1 MNASV
6 PKINKILS
14 TVKIH
19 NEELIDNYSWIKQ
32 KDWKEVILNPNK
44 LNTQVKK
51 YLDEENLFKEN
62 QLKDINDIEKKL
74 FEELKSKIKN
84 EDNSVP
90 KKDGNYFYGYKYN
103 KNSEYPIYYRKNTIN
118 NSEEII
124 LDCEKKSKTHAYFN
138 VASISHS
145 HDHKHVAYNIDTN
158 GSEYFSIFIE
168 DIQKQ
173 ELLSPEIKN
182 TTGDIVWSLD
192 NNYIFYV
199 RLDQNHRP
207 TKVLK
212 HKIGSASEKDLLIYE
227 EKDPSFFCSIN
238 LSKTKNY
245 LFIRTADH
253 ETSEYL
259 FINLK
264 LNEIQPILF
273 KKRVKKIEYDLEHH
287 EKFFLISTNVDNAKN
302 FKIMISYEEKDP
314 SFFCSINLSKT
325 KNYLFI
331 RTADHETSEYLFI
344 NLKLNEIKP
353 TLFKKRVK
361 KIEYDL
367 EHHEKFFL
375 ISTNIDNAKNFK
387 IMISHEESYQK
398 WEEFIP
404 YEKVNLILDFILLKD
419 WLVRLERT
427 EGSENII
434 ILNLNNKNQH
444 KISFDEEAYNLSL
457 DHGYEYETDT
467 FRYSYSSPTTPKSVF
482 DYDCKSKKQELK
494 KTQEI
499 PSGHNKDDY
508 ICKKIFATS
517 HDNEKIPIT
526 ILYKKGVKLDSDNY
540 LLLYGYGSYGI
551 SIPSNFSTNRLSL
564 VDRGIIYAIAH
575 IRGGKEK
582 GYEWYENG
590 KLLNKKNTFLDFIS
604 CAEKLCED
612 KYTSPKKIVAQGG
625 SAGGLLMGYIA
636 NERPDLFLG
645 IIAQVPFVDI
655 CNTMLDEDLPLTVT
669 EIPEWGDIKNDKKS
683 FLYVKS
689 YSPYDNVK
697 KQNYPHM
704 LVTGGI
710 SDPRV
715 TYWEMTKW
723 VAKLRENKTDNNL
736 LLLHMNMT
744 AGHSGASG
752 RFDYLKEIAMEYG
765 FVLKICKI
773 LS

>member
-90 KKDGNYFYGYKYN
+90 KKDGNYLYGYKYN
-103 KNSEYPIYYRKNTIN
+103 KNSEYPIYYRKNTTN

-124 LDCEKKSKTHAYFN
+124 LDCEKKSKTHTYFN

-145 HDHKHVAYNIDTN
+145 HDHRHVAYNIDTN

-192 NNYIFYV
+192 NNYIFYI

-207 TKVLK
+207 TKVFK
-212 HKIGSASEKDLLIYE
+212 HKIGSDSEKDLLIYE

-264 LNEIQPILF
+264 LNEI
-273 KKRVKKIEYDLEHH
+273 
-287 EKFFLISTNVDNAKN
+287 T
-302 FKIMISYEEKDP
+302 
-314 SFFCSINLSKT
+314 
-325 KNYLFI
+325 
-331 RTADHETSEYLFI
+331 
-344 NLKLNEIKP
+344 P

-419 WLVRLERT
+419 WLIRLERT

-494 KTQEI
+494 KTQEV

-508 ICKKIFATS
+508 ICKKIFATA

-526 ILYKKGVKLDSDNY
+526 ILYKKGVKLDSNNY

-564 VDRGIIYAIAH
+564 VDRGIVYAIAH

>member
-1 MNASV
+1 MNTSI
-6 PKINKILS
+6 PKINKIFN
-14 TVKIH
+14 TIKIH

-32 KDWKEVILNPNK
+32 KDWKEVILNPSK
-44 LNTQVKK
+44 LNSQVKK

-62 QLKDINDIEKKL
+62 QLKDINDIQKKL

-103 KNSEYPIYYRKNTIN
+103 KNSEYPIYYRKSITN

-124 LDCEKKSKTHAYFN
+124 LDCEKKSKTHSYFN

-168 DIQKQ
+168 DIQKK

-182 TTGDIVWSLD
+182 TTGDIIWSLD
-192 NNYIFYV
+192 NKYIFYV
-199 RLDQNHRP
+199 KLDQNHRP
-207 TKVLK
+207 TKVFQ
-212 HKIGSASEKDLLIYE
+212 HKIGSNSEMDLLIYE
-227 EKDPSFFCSIN
+227 ENDASFFCSIN

-264 LNEIQPILF
+264 LNE
-273 KKRVKKIEYDLEHH
+273 
-287 EKFFLISTNVDNAKN
+287 T
-302 FKIMISYEEKDP
+302 
-314 SFFCSINLSKT
+314 T
-325 KNYLFI
+325 
-331 RTADHETSEYLFI
+331 
-344 NLKLNEIKP
+344 P
-353 TLFKKRVK
+353 TLFKKRIK

-404 YEKVNLILDFILLKD
+404 YERINLILDYILLKD
-419 WLVRLERT
+419 WLIRLERA
-427 EGSENII
+427 EGSENIVV
-434 ILNLNNKNQH
+434 LNLNNKNQY

-457 DHGYEYETDT
+457 DHGYEYETDI

-494 KTQEI
+494 KTQEV

-508 ICKKIFATS
+508 ICKKIFATA

-526 ILYKKGVKLDSDNY
+526 IFYKKGVKLNSNNH

-612 KYTSPKKIVAQGG
+612 KYTSPKKIIAQGG
-625 SAGGLLMGYIA
+625 SAGGLLMGYVA

>member
-90 KKDGNYFYGYKYN
+90 KKDGDYFYGYKYN
-103 KNSEYPIYYRKNTIN
+103 KNSEYPIYYRKNTAN

-124 LDCEKKSKTHAYFN
+124 LDCEKKSKTHTYFN

-207 TKVLK
+207 TKVFK
-212 HKIGSASEKDLLIYE
+212 HKIGSNSEKDLLI
-227 EKDPSFFCSIN
+227 
-238 LSKTKNY
+238 
-245 LFIRTADH
+245 
-253 ETSEYL
+253 
-259 FINLK
+259 
-264 LNEIQPILF
+264 
-273 KKRVKKIEYDLEHH
+273 
-287 EKFFLISTNVDNAKN
+287 
-302 FKIMISYEEKDP
+302 YEEKDP

-375 ISTNIDNAKNFK
+375 ISTNVDNAKNFK

-494 KTQEI
+494 KTQEV

-564 VDRGIIYAIAH
+564 VDRGIVYAIAH

>member
-51 YLDEENLFKEN
+51 YLDEENLFKDN

-90 KKDGNYFYGYKYN
+90 KKDGNYLYGYKYN
-103 KNSEYPIYYRKNTIN
+103 KNSEYPIYYRKNTTN

-124 LDCEKKSKTHAYFN
+124 LDCEKKSKTHTYFN

-145 HDHKHVAYNIDTN
+145 HDHRHVAYNIDTN

-168 DIQKQ
+168 NTQKQ

-207 TKVLK
+207 TKVFK
-212 HKIGSASEKDLLIYE
+212 HKIGSNSEKDLLIYE

-264 LNEIQPILF
+264 LNEI
-273 KKRVKKIEYDLEHH
+273 
-287 EKFFLISTNVDNAKN
+287 T
-302 FKIMISYEEKDP
+302 
-314 SFFCSINLSKT
+314 
-325 KNYLFI
+325 
-331 RTADHETSEYLFI
+331 
-344 NLKLNEIKP
+344 P

-419 WLVRLERT
+419 WLIRLERT

-444 KISFDEEAYNLSL
+444 KISFNEEAYNLSL

-494 KTQEI
+494 KTQEV

-508 ICKKIFATS
+508 ICKKIFATA

-526 ILYKKGVKLDSDNY
+526 ILYKKGVKLDSNNY

-564 VDRGIIYAIAH
+564 VDRGIVYAIAH

>member
-90 KKDGNYFYGYKYN
+90 KKDGNYLYGYKYN
-103 KNSEYPIYYRKNTIN
+103 KNSEYPIYYRKNTTN

-124 LDCEKKSKTHAYFN
+124 LDCEKKSKTHTYFN

-207 TKVLK
+207 TKVFK
-212 HKIGSASEKDLLIYE
+212 HKIGSNSEKDLLI
-227 EKDPSFFCSIN
+227 
-238 LSKTKNY
+238 
-245 LFIRTADH
+245 
-253 ETSEYL
+253 
-259 FINLK
+259 
-264 LNEIQPILF
+264 
-273 KKRVKKIEYDLEHH
+273 
-287 EKFFLISTNVDNAKN
+287 
-302 FKIMISYEEKDP
+302 YEEKDP

-444 KISFDEEAYNLSL
+444 KISFNEEAYNLSL

-494 KTQEI
+494 KTQEV

-508 ICKKIFATS
+508 ICKKIFATA

-526 ILYKKGVKLDSDNY
+526 ILYKKGVKLDSNNY

-564 VDRGIIYAIAH
+564 VDRGIVYAIAH

>member
-1 MNASV
+1 MNASI
-6 PKINKILS
+6 PKINKILN

-44 LNTQVKK
+44 LNAQVKK

-62 QLKDINDIEKKL
+62 QLKDIKDIEKKL

-90 KKDGNYFYGYKYN
+90 KKDGDYYYGYKYN
-103 KNSEYPIYYRKNTIN
+103 KNSEYPIYYRKNIIK

-124 LDCEKKSKTHAYFN
+124 LDCEKKSKTHTYFN

-145 HDHKHVAYNIDTN
+145 HNHKSVAYNIDTN
-158 GSEYFSIFIE
+158 GSEYFSIFVE
-168 DIQKQ
+168 DIDKK
-173 ELLSPEIKN
+173 EILSPEIKN
-182 TTGDIVWSLD
+182 TTGDIIWSLD

-199 RLDQNHRP
+199 GLDQNHRP
-207 TKVLK
+207 TKVFK
-212 HKIGSASEKDLLIYE
+212 HKIGSDTNKDLLIYE

-238 LSKTKNY
+238 LSKTKKY

-259 FINLK
+259 FINLQ
-264 LNEIQPILF
+264 LNETTPVLF
-273 KKRVKKIEYDLEHH
+273 KKRIKKIEYDLEHH
-287 EKFFLISTNVDNAKN
+287 EKFFLISTNTD
-302 FKIMISYEEKDP
+302 E
-314 SFFCSINLSKT
+314 
-325 KNYLFI
+325 
-331 RTADHETSEYLFI
+331 
-344 NLKLNEIKP
+344 
-353 TLFKKRVK
+353 
-361 KIEYDL
+361 
-367 EHHEKFFL
+367 
-375 ISTNIDNAKNFK
+375 AKNFK
-387 IMISHEESYQK
+387 IMISHEQSYQK
-398 WEEFIP
+398 WEEFIA
-404 YEKVNLILDFILLKD
+404 YEKDNLILDFILLKD

-434 ILNLNNKNQH
+434 ILNLNNKDQH

-467 FRYSYSSPTTPKSVF
+467 FRYSYSSPTTPKSIF
-482 DYDCKSKKQELK
+482 DYDCKLKKQELK
-494 KTQEI
+494 KTQEV

-508 ICKKIFATS
+508 ICKKIFATA

-526 ILYKKGVKLDSDNY
+526 ILYKKGVKLDSNNY

-604 CAEKLCED
+604 CAKKLCED
-612 KYTSPKKIVAQGG
+612 KYTSPKKIIAQGG

-636 NERPDLFLG
+636 NESPDLFLG

-765 FVLKICKI
+765 FVLKICKM

>member
-1 MNASV
+1 MNASI
-6 PKINKILS
+6 PKINKILN

-44 LNTQVKK
+44 LNAQVKK

-62 QLKDINDIEKKL
+62 QLKDIKDIEKKL

-90 KKDGNYFYGYKYN
+90 KKDGDYFYGYKYN
-103 KNSEYPIYYRKNTIN
+103 KNSEYPIYYRKNIIK

-124 LDCEKKSKTHAYFN
+124 LDCEKKSKTHTYFN

-145 HDHKHVAYNIDTN
+145 HNHKSVAYNIDTN
-158 GSEYFSIFIE
+158 GSEYFSIFVE
-168 DIQKQ
+168 DIDKK
-173 ELLSPEIKN
+173 EILSPEIKN
-182 TTGDIVWSLD
+182 TTGDIIWSLD

-199 RLDQNHRP
+199 GLDQNHRP
-207 TKVLK
+207 TKVFK
-212 HKIGSASEKDLLIYE
+212 HKIGSDTNKDLLIYE

-238 LSKTKNY
+238 LSKTKKY

-259 FINLK
+259 FINLQ
-264 LNEIQPILF
+264 LNETTPVLF
-273 KKRVKKIEYDLEHH
+273 KKRIKKIEYDLEHH
-287 EKFFLISTNVDNAKN
+287 EKFFLISTN
-302 FKIMISYEEKDP
+302 
-314 SFFCSINLSKT
+314 
-325 KNYLFI
+325 
-331 RTADHETSEYLFI
+331 ADE
-344 NLKLNEIKP
+344 
-353 TLFKKRVK
+353 
-361 KIEYDL
+361 
-367 EHHEKFFL
+367 
-375 ISTNIDNAKNFK
+375 AKNFK
-387 IMISHEESYQK
+387 IMISHEQSYQK
-398 WEEFIP
+398 WEEFIA
-404 YEKVNLILDFILLKD
+404 YEKDNLILDFMLLKD

-434 ILNLNNKNQH
+434 ILNLNNKDQH

-467 FRYSYSSPTTPKSVF
+467 FRYSYSSPTTPKSIF
-482 DYDCKSKKQELK
+482 DYDCKLKKQELK
-494 KTQEI
+494 KTQEV

-508 ICKKIFATS
+508 ICKKIFATA

-526 ILYKKGVKLDSDNY
+526 ILYKKGVKLDSNNY

-604 CAEKLCED
+604 CAKKLCED
-612 KYTSPKKIVAQGG
+612 KFTSPKKIIAQGG

-636 NERPDLFLG
+636 NESPDLFLG

-765 FVLKICKI
+765 FVLKICKM

>member
-6 PKINKILS
+6 PKINKILN

-90 KKDGNYFYGYKYN
+90 KKDGDYLYGYKYN
-103 KNSEYPIYYRKNTIN
+103 KNSEYPIYYRKNTTN

-124 LDCEKKSKTHAYFN
+124 LDCEKKSKRHTYFN

-145 HDHKHVAYNIDTN
+145 HDHKYVAYNIDTN

-207 TKVLK
+207 TKVFK
-212 HKIGSASEKDLLIYE
+212 HKIGSNGEKDLLI
-227 EKDPSFFCSIN
+227 
-238 LSKTKNY
+238 
-245 LFIRTADH
+245 
-253 ETSEYL
+253 
-259 FINLK
+259 
-264 LNEIQPILF
+264 
-273 KKRVKKIEYDLEHH
+273 
-287 EKFFLISTNVDNAKN
+287 
-302 FKIMISYEEKDP
+302 YEEKDP

-375 ISTNIDNAKNFK
+375 ISTNVDNAKNFK

-467 FRYSYSSPTTPKSVF
+467 FRYSYSSPITPKSVF

-494 KTQEI
+494 KTQEV

-526 ILYKKGVKLDSDNY
+526 ILYKKGVKLDSNNY

-564 VDRGIIYAIAH
+564 VDRGIVYAIAH

>member
-1 MNASV
+1 M
-6 PKINKILS
+6 
-14 TVKIH
+14 
-19 NEELIDNYSWIKQ
+19 DNYSWIKQ

-44 LNTQVKK
+44 LNAQVKK

-62 QLKDINDIEKKL
+62 QLKDIKDIEKKL

-90 KKDGNYFYGYKYN
+90 KKDGDYFYGYKYN
-103 KNSEYPIYYRKNTIN
+103 KNSEYPIYYRKNITK

-124 LDCEKKSKTHAYFN
+124 LDCEKKSKTHTYFN

-145 HDHKHVAYNIDTN
+145 HNHKSVAYNIDTN
-158 GSEYFSIFIE
+158 GSEYFSIFVE
-168 DIQKQ
+168 DIDKK
-173 ELLSPEIKN
+173 EILSPEIKN
-182 TTGDIVWSLD
+182 TTGDIIWSLD

-199 RLDQNHRP
+199 GLDQNHRP
-207 TKVLK
+207 TKVFK
-212 HKIGSASEKDLLIYE
+212 HKIGSDTNKDLLIYE

-238 LSKTKNY
+238 LSKTKKY

-259 FINLK
+259 FINLQ
-264 LNEIQPILF
+264 LNETTPVLF
-273 KKRVKKIEYDLEHH
+273 KKRIKKIEYDLEHH
-287 EKFFLISTNVDNAKN
+287 EKFFLISTNTD
-302 FKIMISYEEKDP
+302 E
-314 SFFCSINLSKT
+314 
-325 KNYLFI
+325 
-331 RTADHETSEYLFI
+331 
-344 NLKLNEIKP
+344 
-353 TLFKKRVK
+353 
-361 KIEYDL
+361 
-367 EHHEKFFL
+367 
-375 ISTNIDNAKNFK
+375 AKNFK
-387 IMISHEESYQK
+387 IMISHEQSYQK
-398 WEEFIP
+398 WEEFIA
-404 YEKVNLILDFILLKD
+404 YEKDNLILDFILLKD

-434 ILNLNNKNQH
+434 ILNLNNKDQH

-467 FRYSYSSPTTPKSVF
+467 FRYSYSSPTTPKSIF
-482 DYDCKSKKQELK
+482 DYDCKLKKQELK
-494 KTQEI
+494 KTQEV

-508 ICKKIFATS
+508 ICKKIFATA

-526 ILYKKGVKLDSDNY
+526 ILYKKGVKLDSNNY

-604 CAEKLCED
+604 CAKKLCED
-612 KYTSPKKIVAQGG
+612 KYTSPKKIIAQGG

-636 NERPDLFLG
+636 NESPDLFLG

-765 FVLKICKI
+765 FVLKICKM

>member
-1 MNASV
+1 MNASI
-6 PKINKILS
+6 PKINKILN

-44 LNTQVKK
+44 LNAQVKK
-51 YLDEENLFKEN
+51 YLDEENFFKEN
-62 QLKDINDIEKKL
+62 QLKDIKDIKKKL

-84 EDNSVP
+84 EDNLVP
-90 KKDGNYFYGYKYN
+90 KKDGDYFYGYKYN
-103 KNSEYPIYYRKNTIN
+103 KNSEYPIYYRKNITK

-124 LDCEKKSKTHAYFN
+124 LDCEKKSKTHTYFN

-145 HDHKHVAYNIDTN
+145 HNHKSVAYNIDTN
-158 GSEYFSIFIE
+158 GSEYFSIFVE
-168 DIQKQ
+168 DIDKK
-173 ELLSPEIKN
+173 EILSPEIKN
-182 TTGDIVWSLD
+182 TTGDIIWSLD

-199 RLDQNHRP
+199 GLDQNHRP
-207 TKVLK
+207 TKVFK
-212 HKIGSASEKDLLIYE
+212 HKIGSDTNKDLLIYE

-238 LSKTKNY
+238 LSKTKKY

-259 FINLK
+259 FINLQ
-264 LNEIQPILF
+264 LNETTPVLF
-273 KKRVKKIEYDLEHH
+273 KKRIKKIEYDLEHH
-287 EKFFLISTNVDNAKN
+287 EKFFLISTNTD
-302 FKIMISYEEKDP
+302 E
-314 SFFCSINLSKT
+314 
-325 KNYLFI
+325 
-331 RTADHETSEYLFI
+331 
-344 NLKLNEIKP
+344 
-353 TLFKKRVK
+353 
-361 KIEYDL
+361 
-367 EHHEKFFL
+367 
-375 ISTNIDNAKNFK
+375 AKNFK
-387 IMISHEESYQK
+387 IMISHEQSYQK
-398 WEEFIP
+398 WEEFIA
-404 YEKVNLILDFILLKD
+404 YEKDNLILDFILLKD

-434 ILNLNNKNQH
+434 ILNLNNKDQH

-467 FRYSYSSPTTPKSVF
+467 FRYSYSSPTTPKSIF
-482 DYDCKSKKQELK
+482 DYDCKLKKQELK
-494 KTQEI
+494 KTQEV

-508 ICKKIFATS
+508 ICKKIFATA

-526 ILYKKGVKLDSDNY
+526 ILYKKGVKLDSNNY

-604 CAEKLCED
+604 CAKKLCED
-612 KYTSPKKIVAQGG
+612 KYTSPKKIIAQGG

-636 NERPDLFLG
+636 NESPDLFLG

-765 FVLKICKI
+765 FVLKICKM

>member
-1 MNASV
+1 MNASI
-6 PKINKILS
+6 PKINKILN

-44 LNTQVKK
+44 LNAQVKK

-62 QLKDINDIEKKL
+62 QLKDVKDIEKKL

-90 KKDGNYFYGYKYN
+90 KKDGDYFYGYKYN
-103 KNSEYPIYYRKNTIN
+103 KNSEYPIYYRKNIIK

-145 HDHKHVAYNIDTN
+145 HNHKSVAYNIDTN
-158 GSEYFSIFIE
+158 GSEYFSIFVE
-168 DIQKQ
+168 DIDKK
-173 ELLSPEIKN
+173 EILSPEIKN
-182 TTGDIVWSLD
+182 TTGDIIWSLD

-199 RLDQNHRP
+199 GLDQNHRP
-207 TKVLK
+207 TKVFK
-212 HKIGSASEKDLLIYE
+212 HKIGSDTNKDLLIYE

-238 LSKTKNY
+238 LSKTKKY

-259 FINLK
+259 FINLQ
-264 LNEIQPILF
+264 LNETTPVLF
-273 KKRVKKIEYDLEHH
+273 KKRIKKIEYDLEHH
-287 EKFFLISTNVDNAKN
+287 EKFFLISTNTD
-302 FKIMISYEEKDP
+302 E
-314 SFFCSINLSKT
+314 
-325 KNYLFI
+325 
-331 RTADHETSEYLFI
+331 
-344 NLKLNEIKP
+344 
-353 TLFKKRVK
+353 
-361 KIEYDL
+361 
-367 EHHEKFFL
+367 
-375 ISTNIDNAKNFK
+375 AKNFK
-387 IMISHEESYQK
+387 IMISHEQSYQK
-398 WEEFIP
+398 WKEFIA
-404 YEKVNLILDFILLKD
+404 YEKDNLILDFILLKD

-434 ILNLNNKNQH
+434 ILNLNNKDQH

-467 FRYSYSSPTTPKSVF
+467 FRYSYSSPTTPKSIF
-482 DYDCKSKKQELK
+482 DYDCKLKKQELK
-494 KTQEI
+494 KTQEV

-508 ICKKIFATS
+508 ICKKIFATA

-526 ILYKKGVKLDSDNY
+526 ILYKKGVKLDSNNY

-604 CAEKLCED
+604 CAKKLCED
-612 KYTSPKKIVAQGG
+612 KYTSPKKIIAQGG

-636 NERPDLFLG
+636 NESPDLFLG

-765 FVLKICKI
+765 FVLKICKM

>member
-1 MNASV
+1 MNASA
-6 PKINKILS
+6 PKINKILN

-32 KDWKEVILNPNK
+32 KDWKKVILNPSK
-44 LNTQVKK
+44 LNAQVKK

-62 QLKDINDIEKKL
+62 QLKDINDLEKKL

-103 KNSEYPIYYRKNTIN
+103 KNSEYPIYYRKNITN

-124 LDCEKKSKTHAYFN
+124 LDCEKKSKTHTYFN

-168 DIQKQ
+168 DIQKK

-192 NNYIFYV
+192 NKYIFYV

-207 TKVLK
+207 TKVFQ
-212 HKIGSASEKDLLIYE
+212 HKIGSNSEKDLLIYE

-264 LNEIQPILF
+264 LNEMKPILF
-273 KKRVKKIEYDLEHH
+273 RKRIKKIEYDLEHH
-287 EKFFLISTNVDNAKN
+287 EKFFLVSTNVDNAKN
-302 FKIMISYEEKDP
+302 FKIMIS
-314 SFFCSINLSKT
+314 L
-325 KNYLFI
+325 
-331 RTADHETSEYLFI
+331 
-344 NLKLNEIKP
+344 
-353 TLFKKRVK
+353 
-361 KIEYDL
+361 
-367 EHHEKFFL
+367 
-375 ISTNIDNAKNFK
+375 
-387 IMISHEESYQK
+387 EESYQK

-404 YEKVNLILDFILLKD
+404 YNKVNLILDFILLKD
-419 WLVRLERT
+419 WLIRLERT

-434 ILNLNNKNQH
+434 ILNLNNKDQH

-457 DHGYEYETDT
+457 DHGYEYETDV

-494 KTQEI
+494 KTQEV

-508 ICKKIFATS
+508 ICKKIFATA

-526 ILYKKGVKLDSDNY
+526 IFYKKGVKLDSNNY

-564 VDRGIIYAIAH
+564 VDRGIVYAIAH

>member
-1 MNASV
+1 MNASI
-6 PKINKILS
+6 PKINKILNA
-14 TVKIH
+14 VKIH

-44 LNTQVKK
+44 LNAQVKK

-62 QLKDINDIEKKL
+62 QLKDIKDIEKKL

-90 KKDGNYFYGYKYN
+90 KKDGDYFYCYKYN
-103 KNSEYPIYYRKNTIN
+103 KNSEYPIYYRKNIIK

-124 LDCEKKSKTHAYFN
+124 LDCEKKSKTHTYFN

-145 HDHKHVAYNIDTN
+145 HNHKNVAYNIDTN
-158 GSEYFSIFIE
+158 GSEYFSIIVE
-168 DIQKQ
+168 HIDKKEI
-173 ELLSPEIKN
+173 LSPEIKN
-182 TTGDIVWSLD
+182 TTGEIIWSLD

-199 RLDQNHRP
+199 GLDQNHRP
-207 TKVLK
+207 TKVFK
-212 HKIGSASEKDLLIYE
+212 HKIGSDTNKDLLIYE

-238 LSKTKNY
+238 LSKTKKY

-259 FINLK
+259 FINLQ
-264 LNEIQPILF
+264 LNETTPVLF
-273 KKRVKKIEYDLEHH
+273 KKRI
-287 EKFFLISTNVDNAKN
+287 
-302 FKIMISYEEKDP
+302 
-314 SFFCSINLSKT
+314 
-325 KNYLFI
+325 
-331 RTADHETSEYLFI
+331 
-344 NLKLNEIKP
+344 
-353 TLFKKRVK
+353 K

-375 ISTNIDNAKNFK
+375 ISTNIDEAKNFK
-387 IMISHEESYQK
+387 IMISHEETYQK
-398 WEEFIP
+398 WEEFIA
-404 YEKVNLILDFILLKD
+404 YEKDNLILDFILLKD

-434 ILNLNNKNQH
+434 ILNLNNKDQH

-467 FRYSYSSPTTPKSVF
+467 FRYSYSSPKTPKSIF
-482 DYDCKSKKQELK
+482 DYDCKLKKQELK
-494 KTQEI
+494 KTQEV

-508 ICKKIFATS
+508 ICKKIFATA

-526 ILYKKGVKLDSDNY
+526 ILYKKGVKLDSNNY

-604 CAEKLCED
+604 CAKKLCED
-612 KYTSPKKIVAQGG
+612 KYTAPKKIIAQGG

-636 NERPDLFLG
+636 NESPDLFLG

-765 FVLKICKI
+765 FVLKICKM

>member
-1 MNASV
+1 MNASI
-6 PKINKILS
+6 PKINKILN

-44 LNTQVKK
+44 LNAQVKK

-62 QLKDINDIEKKL
+62 QLKDIKDIEKKL

-90 KKDGNYFYGYKYN
+90 KKDGDYFYGYKYN
-103 KNSEYPIYYRKNTIN
+103 KNSEYPIYYRKNIIK

-124 LDCEKKSKTHAYFN
+124 LDCEKKSKTHTYFN

-145 HDHKHVAYNIDTN
+145 HNHKSVAYNIDTN
-158 GSEYFSIFIE
+158 GSEYFSIFVE
-168 DIQKQ
+168 DIDKK
-173 ELLSPEIKN
+173 EILSPEIKN
-182 TTGDIVWSLD
+182 TTGDIIWSLD

-199 RLDQNHRP
+199 GLDQNHRP
-207 TKVLK
+207 TKVFK
-212 HKIGSASEKDLLIYE
+212 HKIGSDTNKDLLIYE

-238 LSKTKNY
+238 LSKTKKY

-259 FINLK
+259 FINLQ
-264 LNEIQPILF
+264 LNETTPVLF
-273 KKRVKKIEYDLEHH
+273 KKRIKKIEYDLEHH
-287 EKFFLISTNVDNAKN
+287 EKFFLISTN
-302 FKIMISYEEKDP
+302 
-314 SFFCSINLSKT
+314 
-325 KNYLFI
+325 
-331 RTADHETSEYLFI
+331 ADE
-344 NLKLNEIKP
+344 
-353 TLFKKRVK
+353 
-361 KIEYDL
+361 
-367 EHHEKFFL
+367 
-375 ISTNIDNAKNFK
+375 AKNFK
-387 IMISHEESYQK
+387 IMISHEQSYQK
-398 WEEFIP
+398 WEEFIA
-404 YEKVNLILDFILLKD
+404 YEKDNLILDFILLKG

-434 ILNLNNKNQH
+434 ILNLNNKDQH

-467 FRYSYSSPTTPKSVF
+467 FRYSYSSPTTPKSIF
-482 DYDCKSKKQELK
+482 DYDCKLKKQELK
-494 KTQEI
+494 KTQEV

-508 ICKKIFATS
+508 ICKKIFATA

-526 ILYKKGVKLDSDNY
+526 ILYKKGVKLDSNNY

-604 CAEKLCED
+604 CAKKLCED
-612 KYTSPKKIVAQGG
+612 KFTSPKKIIAQGG

-636 NERPDLFLG
+636 NESPDLFLG

-765 FVLKICKI
+765 FVLKICKM

>member
-1 MNASV
+1 MNTSI
-6 PKINKILS
+6 PKINKILNV
-14 TVKIH
+14 VKIH

-32 KDWKEVILNPNK
+32 KNWKEVILDPNK
-44 LNTQVKK
+44 LNTPVKK
-51 YLDEENLFKEN
+51 YLDEENLFKEE
-62 QLKDINDIEKKL
+62 QLKDIKDIEKKL

-90 KKDGNYFYGYKYN
+90 KKDGDYYYAYKYN
-103 KNSEYPIYYRKNTIN
+103 KNSEYPIYYRKNIKN
-118 NSEEII
+118 NFEEII
-124 LDCEKKSKTHAYFN
+124 LDCEKKSKTHSYFN
-138 VASISHS
+138 VAAISHS
-145 HDHKHVAYNIDTN
+145 HNHKHLAYNIDTN

-168 DIQKQ
+168 NIETK
-173 ELLSPEIKN
+173 EILSPEIKN
-182 TTGDIVWSLD
+182 TTGDIIWSLD

-199 RLDQNHRP
+199 GLDQNHRP
-207 TKVLK
+207 TKVFK
-212 HKIGSASEKDLLIYE
+212 HKIGSDSEKDLLIYE

-238 LSKTKNY
+238 LSKTKKY

-264 LNEIQPILF
+264 LNQTTPILF
-273 KKRVKKIEYDLEHH
+273 KKRI
-287 EKFFLISTNVDNAKN
+287 
-302 FKIMISYEEKDP
+302 
-314 SFFCSINLSKT
+314 
-325 KNYLFI
+325 
-331 RTADHETSEYLFI
+331 
-344 NLKLNEIKP
+344 
-353 TLFKKRVK
+353 K

-398 WEEFIP
+398 WEEFIT
-404 YEKVNLILDFILLKD
+404 YERINLILDFILLKD

-467 FRYSYSSPTTPKSVF
+467 FRYSYSSPTTPKSIF

-494 KTQEI
+494 KTQEV
-499 PSGHNKDDY
+499 PSGHNKVDY
-508 ICKKIFATS
+508 ICKKIFATA

-526 ILYKKGVKLDSDNY
+526 ILYKKGIKLDSSNH

-612 KYTSPKKIVAQGG
+612 KYTSPKKIIAQGG

-723 VAKLRENKTDNNL
+723 VAKLRENKTDDNL

-765 FVLKICKI
+765 FVLKICKM

>member
-1 MNASV
+1 MNASI
-6 PKINKILS
+6 PKINKILN

-44 LNTQVKK
+44 LNVQVKK

-62 QLKDINDIEKKL
+62 QLKDIKDIEKKL

-90 KKDGNYFYGYKYN
+90 KKDGDYFYGYKYN
-103 KNSEYPIYYRKNTIN
+103 KNSEYPIYYRKNIIK

-124 LDCEKKSKTHAYFN
+124 LDCEKKSKTHTYFN

-145 HDHKHVAYNIDTN
+145 HNHKSVAYNIDTN
-158 GSEYFSIFIE
+158 GSEYFSIFVE
-168 DIQKQ
+168 DIDKK
-173 ELLSPEIKN
+173 EILSPEIKN
-182 TTGDIVWSLD
+182 TTGDIIWSLD

-199 RLDQNHRP
+199 GLDQNHRP
-207 TKVLK
+207 TKVFK
-212 HKIGSASEKDLLIYE
+212 HKIGSDTNKDLLIYE

-238 LSKTKNY
+238 LSKTKKY

-259 FINLK
+259 FINLQ
-264 LNEIQPILF
+264 LNETTPVLF
-273 KKRVKKIEYDLEHH
+273 KKRIKKIEYDLEHH
-287 EKFFLISTNVDNAKN
+287 EKFFLISTNTD
-302 FKIMISYEEKDP
+302 E
-314 SFFCSINLSKT
+314 
-325 KNYLFI
+325 
-331 RTADHETSEYLFI
+331 
-344 NLKLNEIKP
+344 
-353 TLFKKRVK
+353 
-361 KIEYDL
+361 
-367 EHHEKFFL
+367 
-375 ISTNIDNAKNFK
+375 AKNFK
-387 IMISHEESYQK
+387 IMISHEQSYQK
-398 WEEFIP
+398 WEEFIA
-404 YEKVNLILDFILLKD
+404 YEKDNLILDFILLKD

-434 ILNLNNKNQH
+434 ILNLNNKDQH

-467 FRYSYSSPTTPKSVF
+467 FRYSYSSPTTPKSIF
-482 DYDCKSKKQELK
+482 DYDCKLKKQELK
-494 KTQEI
+494 KTQEV

-508 ICKKIFATS
+508 ICKKIFATA

-526 ILYKKGVKLDSDNY
+526 ILYKKGVKLDSNNY

-604 CAEKLCED
+604 CAKKLCED
-612 KYTSPKKIVAQGG
+612 KYTSPKKIIAQGG

-636 NERPDLFLG
+636 NESPDLFLG

-765 FVLKICKI
+765 FVLKICKM

>member
-1 MNASV
+1 MNTSI
-6 PKINKILS
+6 PKINKILNV
-14 TVKIH
+14 VKIH

-32 KDWKEVILNPNK
+32 KNWKEVIIDPNK
-44 LNTQVKK
+44 LNTPVKK
-51 YLDEENLFKEN
+51 YLDEENLFKEE
-62 QLKDINDIEKKL
+62 QLKDIKDIEKKL

-90 KKDGNYFYGYKYN
+90 KKDGDYYYAYKYN
-103 KNSEYPIYYRKNTIN
+103 KNSEYPIYYRKNIKN
-118 NSEEII
+118 NFEEII
-124 LDCEKKSKTHAYFN
+124 LDCEKKSKTHSYFN
-138 VASISHS
+138 VAAISHS
-145 HDHKHVAYNIDTN
+145 HNHKHLAYNIDTN

-168 DIQKQ
+168 NIETK
-173 ELLSPEIKN
+173 EILSPEIKN
-182 TTGDIVWSLD
+182 TTGDIIWSLD

-199 RLDQNHRP
+199 GLDQNHRP
-207 TKVLK
+207 TKVFK
-212 HKIGSASEKDLLIYE
+212 HKIGSDSEKDLLIYE

-238 LSKTKNY
+238 LSKTKKY

-264 LNEIQPILF
+264 LNQTTPILF
-273 KKRVKKIEYDLEHH
+273 KKRIKKIEYDLDHH
-287 EKFFLISTNVDNAKN
+287 EKFFV
-302 FKIMISYEEKDP
+302 
-314 SFFCSINLSKT
+314 
-325 KNYLFI
+325 
-331 RTADHETSEYLFI
+331 
-344 NLKLNEIKP
+344 
-353 TLFKKRVK
+353 
-361 KIEYDL
+361 
-367 EHHEKFFL
+367 

-398 WEEFIP
+398 WEEFIT
-404 YEKVNLILDFILLKD
+404 YERINLILDFILLKD

-457 DHGYEYETDT
+457 DHGYEYETDA
-467 FRYSYSSPTTPKSVF
+467 FRYSYSSPTTPKSIF

-494 KTQEI
+494 KTQEV
-499 PSGHNKDDY
+499 PSGHNKNDY
-508 ICKKIFATS
+508 ICKKIFATA

-526 ILYKKGVKLDSDNY
+526 ILYKKGIKLDSSNH

-612 KYTSPKKIVAQGG
+612 KYTSPKKIIAQGG

-723 VAKLRENKTDNNL
+723 VAKLRENKTDDNL

-765 FVLKICKI
+765 FVLKICKM

>member
-1 MNASV
+1 MNASI
-6 PKINKILS
+6 PKINKILN

-44 LNTQVKK
+44 LNSQVKK

-62 QLKDINDIEKKL
+62 QLKDIKDIEKKL

-90 KKDGNYFYGYKYN
+90 KKDGDYLYGYKYN
-103 KNSEYPIYYRKNTIN
+103 KNSEYPIYYRKNIIK

-124 LDCEKKSKTHAYFN
+124 LDCEKKSKTHTYFN

-145 HDHKHVAYNIDTN
+145 HNHKSVAYNIDTN
-158 GSEYFSIFIE
+158 GSEYFSIFVE
-168 DIQKQ
+168 DIDKK
-173 ELLSPEIKN
+173 EILSPEIKN
-182 TTGDIVWSLD
+182 TTGDIIWSLD

-199 RLDQNHRP
+199 GLDQNHRP
-207 TKVLK
+207 TKVFK
-212 HKIGSASEKDLLIYE
+212 HKIGSDTNKDLLIYE

-238 LSKTKNY
+238 LSKTKKY

-259 FINLK
+259 FINLQ
-264 LNEIQPILF
+264 LNETTPVLF
-273 KKRVKKIEYDLEHH
+273 KKRIKKIEYDLEHH
-287 EKFFLISTNVDNAKN
+287 EKFFLISTNTD
-302 FKIMISYEEKDP
+302 E
-314 SFFCSINLSKT
+314 
-325 KNYLFI
+325 
-331 RTADHETSEYLFI
+331 
-344 NLKLNEIKP
+344 
-353 TLFKKRVK
+353 
-361 KIEYDL
+361 
-367 EHHEKFFL
+367 
-375 ISTNIDNAKNFK
+375 AKNFK
-387 IMISHEESYQK
+387 IMISHEQSYQK
-398 WEEFIP
+398 WEEFIA
-404 YEKVNLILDFILLKD
+404 YEKDNLILDFILLKD

-434 ILNLNNKNQH
+434 ILNLNNKDQH

-467 FRYSYSSPTTPKSVF
+467 FRYSYSSPTTPKSIF
-482 DYDCKSKKQELK
+482 DYDCKLKKQELK
-494 KTQEI
+494 KTQEV

-508 ICKKIFATS
+508 ICKKIFATA

-526 ILYKKGVKLDSDNY
+526 ILYKKGVKLDSNNY

-604 CAEKLCED
+604 CAKKLCED
-612 KYTSPKKIVAQGG
+612 KYTSPKKIIAQGG

-636 NERPDLFLG
+636 NESPDLFLG

-765 FVLKICKI
+765 FVLKICKM

>member
-1 MNASV
+1 MNASI

-90 KKDGNYFYGYKYN
+90 KKDGNYLYGYKYN
-103 KNSEYPIYYRKNTIN
+103 KNSEYPIYYRKNTTN

-124 LDCEKKSKTHAYFN
+124 LDCEKKSKTHTYFN

-207 TKVLK
+207 TKVFK
-212 HKIGSASEKDLLIYE
+212 HKIGSNSEKDLLI
-227 EKDPSFFCSIN
+227 
-238 LSKTKNY
+238 
-245 LFIRTADH
+245 
-253 ETSEYL
+253 
-259 FINLK
+259 
-264 LNEIQPILF
+264 
-273 KKRVKKIEYDLEHH
+273 
-287 EKFFLISTNVDNAKN
+287 
-302 FKIMISYEEKDP
+302 YEEKDP

-494 KTQEI
+494 KTQEV

-508 ICKKIFATS
+508 ICKKIFATA

-526 ILYKKGVKLDSDNY
+526 ILYKKGVKLNSNNY

-564 VDRGIIYAIAH
+564 VDRGIVYAIAH

>member
-6 PKINKILS
+6 PKINKILN

-32 KDWKEVILNPNK
+32 KDWKEVILNPSK
-44 LNTQVKK
+44 LNAQVKK

-62 QLKDINDIEKKL
+62 QLKDINDVEKKL

-103 KNSEYPIYYRKNTIN
+103 KNSEYPIYYRKNITN

-124 LDCEKKSKTHAYFN
+124 LDCEKKSKTHTYFN

-168 DIQKQ
+168 DIQKK

-192 NNYIFYV
+192 NKYIFYV

-207 TKVLK
+207 TKVFQ
-212 HKIGSASEKDLLIYE
+212 HKIGSNSEKDLLIYE

-264 LNEIQPILF
+264 LNETKPILF
-273 KKRVKKIEYDLEHH
+273 RKRIKKIEYDLEHH
-287 EKFFLISTNVDNAKN
+287 EKFFLISTNVD
-302 FKIMISYEEKDP
+302 S
-314 SFFCSINLSKT
+314 
-325 KNYLFI
+325 
-331 RTADHETSEYLFI
+331 
-344 NLKLNEIKP
+344 
-353 TLFKKRVK
+353 
-361 KIEYDL
+361 
-367 EHHEKFFL
+367 
-375 ISTNIDNAKNFK
+375 AKNFK

-398 WEEFIP
+398 WVEFIP
-404 YEKVNLILDFILLKD
+404 YDKVNLILDFILLKD

-434 ILNLNNKNQH
+434 ILNLNNKDQH

-457 DHGYEYETDT
+457 DHGYEYETDI
-467 FRYSYSSPTTPKSVF
+467 FRYSYSSPTTPKSIF

-494 KTQEI
+494 KTQEV

-508 ICKKIFATS
+508 ICKKIFATA

-526 ILYKKGVKLDSDNY
+526 IFYKKGVKLDSNNY

-564 VDRGIIYAIAH
+564 VDRGIVYAIAH
-575 IRGGKEK
+575 VRGGKEK

-655 CNTMLDEDLPLTVT
+655 CNTMFDEDLPLTVT

>member
-1 MNASV
+1 MNASI
-6 PKINKILS
+6 PKINKILN

-44 LNTQVKK
+44 LNSQVKK

-62 QLKDINDIEKKL
+62 QLKDIKDIEKKL

-90 KKDGNYFYGYKYN
+90 KKDGDYFYGYKYN
-103 KNSEYPIYYRKNTIN
+103 KNSEYPIYYRKNIIK

-145 HDHKHVAYNIDTN
+145 HNHKSVAYNIDTN
-158 GSEYFSIFIE
+158 GSEYFSIFVE
-168 DIQKQ
+168 DIDKK
-173 ELLSPEIKN
+173 EILSPEIKN
-182 TTGDIVWSLD
+182 TTGDIIWSLD

-199 RLDQNHRP
+199 GLDQNHRP
-207 TKVLK
+207 TKVFK
-212 HKIGSASEKDLLIYE
+212 HKIGSDTNKDLLIYE

-238 LSKTKNY
+238 LSKTKKY

-259 FINLK
+259 FINLQ
-264 LNEIQPILF
+264 LNETTPVLF
-273 KKRVKKIEYDLEHH
+273 KKRIKKIEYDLEHH
-287 EKFFLISTNVDNAKN
+287 EKFFLISTNTD
-302 FKIMISYEEKDP
+302 E
-314 SFFCSINLSKT
+314 
-325 KNYLFI
+325 
-331 RTADHETSEYLFI
+331 
-344 NLKLNEIKP
+344 
-353 TLFKKRVK
+353 
-361 KIEYDL
+361 
-367 EHHEKFFL
+367 
-375 ISTNIDNAKNFK
+375 AKNFK
-387 IMISHEESYQK
+387 IMISHEQSYQK
-398 WEEFIP
+398 WEEFIA
-404 YEKVNLILDFILLKD
+404 YEKDNLILDFILLKG

-434 ILNLNNKNQH
+434 ILNLNNKDQH

-467 FRYSYSSPTTPKSVF
+467 FRYSYSSPTTPKSIF
-482 DYDCKSKKQELK
+482 DYDCKLKKQELK
-494 KTQEI
+494 KTQEV

-508 ICKKIFATS
+508 ICKKIFATA

-526 ILYKKGVKLDSDNY
+526 ILYKKGVKLDSNNY

-604 CAEKLCED
+604 CAKKLCED
-612 KYTSPKKIVAQGG
+612 KFTSPKKIIAQGG

-636 NERPDLFLG
+636 NESPDLFLG

-765 FVLKICKI
+765 FVLKICKM

>member
-44 LNTQVKK
+44 LNAQVKK

-103 KNSEYPIYYRKNTIN
+103 KNSEYPIYYRKNTTN

-124 LDCEKKSKTHAYFN
+124 LDCEKKSKTHTYFN

-145 HDHKHVAYNIDTN
+145 HDHRHVAYNIDTN

-207 TKVLK
+207 TKVFK
-212 HKIGSASEKDLLIYE
+212 HKIGSNSEKDLLIYE

-264 LNEIQPILF
+264 LNEI
-273 KKRVKKIEYDLEHH
+273 
-287 EKFFLISTNVDNAKN
+287 T
-302 FKIMISYEEKDP
+302 
-314 SFFCSINLSKT
+314 
-325 KNYLFI
+325 
-331 RTADHETSEYLFI
+331 
-344 NLKLNEIKP
+344 P

-494 KTQEI
+494 KTQEV

-508 ICKKIFATS
+508 ICKKIFATA

-526 ILYKKGVKLDSDNY
+526 ILYKKGVKLNSNNY

-564 VDRGIIYAIAH
+564 VDRGIVYAIAH

>member
-1 MNASV
+1 MNASI
-6 PKINKILS
+6 PKINKILN

-19 NEELIDNYSWIKQ
+19 NEELMDNYSWIKQ

-44 LNTQVKK
+44 LNAQVKK

-62 QLKDINDIEKKL
+62 QLKDIKDIEKKL

-90 KKDGNYFYGYKYN
+90 KKDGDYFYGYKYN
-103 KNSEYPIYYRKNTIN
+103 KNSEYPIYYRKNITK

-124 LDCEKKSKTHAYFN
+124 LDCEKKSKTHTYFN

-145 HDHKHVAYNIDTN
+145 HNHKSVAYNIDTN
-158 GSEYFSIFIE
+158 GSEYFSIFVE
-168 DIQKQ
+168 DIDKK
-173 ELLSPEIKN
+173 EILSPEIKN
-182 TTGDIVWSLD
+182 TTGDIIWSLD

-199 RLDQNHRP
+199 GLDQNHRP
-207 TKVLK
+207 TKVFK
-212 HKIGSASEKDLLIYE
+212 HKIGSDTNKDLLIYE

-238 LSKTKNY
+238 LSKTKKY

-259 FINLK
+259 FINLQ
-264 LNEIQPILF
+264 LNETTPVLF
-273 KKRVKKIEYDLEHH
+273 KKRI
-287 EKFFLISTNVDNAKN
+287 
-302 FKIMISYEEKDP
+302 
-314 SFFCSINLSKT
+314 
-325 KNYLFI
+325 
-331 RTADHETSEYLFI
+331 
-344 NLKLNEIKP
+344 
-353 TLFKKRVK
+353 K

-375 ISTNIDNAKNFK
+375 ISTNIDEAKNFK

-398 WEEFIP
+398 WEEFIA
-404 YEKVNLILDFILLKD
+404 YEKDNLILDFILLKD

-434 ILNLNNKNQH
+434 ILNLNNKDQH

-467 FRYSYSSPTTPKSVF
+467 FRYSYSSPTTPKSIF
-482 DYDCKSKKQELK
+482 DYDCKLKKQELK
-494 KTQEI
+494 KTQEV

-508 ICKKIFATS
+508 ICKKIFATA

-526 ILYKKGVKLDSDNY
+526 ILYKKGVKLDSNNY

-604 CAEKLCED
+604 CAKKLCED
-612 KYTSPKKIVAQGG
+612 KYTSPKKIIAQGG

-636 NERPDLFLG
+636 NESPDLFLG

-765 FVLKICKI
+765 FVLKICKM

>member
-1 MNASV
+1 MNASI
-6 PKINKILS
+6 PKISKILN

-44 LNTQVKK
+44 LNAQVKK

-62 QLKDINDIEKKL
+62 QLKDIKDIEKKL

-90 KKDGNYFYGYKYN
+90 KKDGDYFYGYKYN
-103 KNSEYPIYYRKNTIN
+103 KNSEYPIYYRKNIIK

-145 HDHKHVAYNIDTN
+145 HNHKSIAYNIDTN
-158 GSEYFSIFIE
+158 GSEYFSIFVE
-168 DIQKQ
+168 DIDKK
-173 ELLSPEIKN
+173 EILSPEIKN
-182 TTGDIVWSLD
+182 TTGDIIWSLD

-199 RLDQNHRP
+199 GLDQNHRP
-207 TKVLK
+207 TKVFK
-212 HKIGSASEKDLLIYE
+212 HKIGSDTNKDLLIYE

-238 LSKTKNY
+238 LSKTKKY

-259 FINLK
+259 FINLQ
-264 LNEIQPILF
+264 LNETTPVLF
-273 KKRVKKIEYDLEHH
+273 KKRIKKIEYDLEHH
-287 EKFFLISTNVDNAKN
+287 EKFFLISTNTD
-302 FKIMISYEEKDP
+302 E
-314 SFFCSINLSKT
+314 
-325 KNYLFI
+325 
-331 RTADHETSEYLFI
+331 
-344 NLKLNEIKP
+344 
-353 TLFKKRVK
+353 
-361 KIEYDL
+361 
-367 EHHEKFFL
+367 
-375 ISTNIDNAKNFK
+375 AKNFK
-387 IMISHEESYQK
+387 IMISHEQSYQK
-398 WEEFIP
+398 WEEFIA
-404 YEKVNLILDFILLKD
+404 YEKDNLILDFILLKD

-434 ILNLNNKNQH
+434 ILNLNNKDQH

-457 DHGYEYETDT
+457 DHVYEYETDT
-467 FRYSYSSPTTPKSVF
+467 FRYSYSSPTTPKSIF
-482 DYDCKSKKQELK
+482 DYDCKLKKQELK
-494 KTQEI
+494 KTQEV

-508 ICKKIFATS
+508 ICKKIFATA

-526 ILYKKGVKLDSDNY
+526 ILYKKGVKLDSNNY

-604 CAEKLCED
+604 CAKKLCED
-612 KYTSPKKIVAQGG
+612 KYTSPKKIIAQGG

-636 NERPDLFLG
+636 NESPDLFLG

-765 FVLKICKI
+765 FVLKICKM

>member
-90 KKDGNYFYGYKYN
+90 KKDGNYLYGYKYN
-103 KNSEYPIYYRKNTIN
+103 KNSEYPIYYRKNTTN

-124 LDCEKKSKTHAYFN
+124 LDCEKKSKTHTYFN

-207 TKVLK
+207 TKVFK
-212 HKIGSASEKDLLIYE
+212 HKIGSNSEKDLLIYE

-264 LNEIQPILF
+264 LNEI
-273 KKRVKKIEYDLEHH
+273 
-287 EKFFLISTNVDNAKN
+287 T
-302 FKIMISYEEKDP
+302 
-314 SFFCSINLSKT
+314 
-325 KNYLFI
+325 
-331 RTADHETSEYLFI
+331 
-344 NLKLNEIKP
+344 P

-375 ISTNIDNAKNFK
+375 ISTNVDNAKNFK

-494 KTQEI
+494 KTQEV

-508 ICKKIFATS
+508 ICKKIFATA

-526 ILYKKGVKLDSDNY
+526 ILYKKGVKLDSNNY

-564 VDRGIIYAIAH
+564 VDRGIVYAIAH

>member
-6 PKINKILS
+6 PKINKILN

-32 KDWKEVILNPNK
+32 KDWKEVILNPSK
-44 LNTQVKK
+44 LNAQVKK
-51 YLDEENLFKEN
+51 YLDEENLFKED
-62 QLKDINDIEKKL
+62 QLKDIKDVEKKL

-90 KKDGNYFYGYKYN
+90 KKDGDYFYGYKYN
-103 KNSEYPIYYRKNTIN
+103 KNSEYPIYYRKNIIK

-124 LDCEKKSKTHAYFN
+124 LDCEKKSKRHAYFN

-145 HDHKHVAYNIDTN
+145 HNHKSVAYNIDTN
-158 GSEYFSIFIE
+158 GSEYFSIFVE
-168 DIQKQ
+168 DVDKKEI
-173 ELLSPEIKN
+173 LSPEIKN
-182 TTGDIVWSLD
+182 TTGDIIWSLD

-199 RLDQNHRP
+199 GLDQNHRP
-207 TKVLK
+207 TKVFK
-212 HKIGSASEKDLLIYE
+212 HKIGSDTNKDLLIYE

-238 LSKTKNY
+238 LSKTKKY

-259 FINLK
+259 FIDLQ
-264 LNEIQPILF
+264 LNEITPVLF
-273 KKRVKKIEYDLEHH
+273 KKRIKKIEYDLEHH
-287 EKFFLISTNVDNAKN
+287 EN
-302 FKIMISYEEKDP
+302 
-314 SFFCSINLSKT
+314 
-325 KNYLFI
+325 
-331 RTADHETSEYLFI
+331 
-344 NLKLNEIKP
+344 
-353 TLFKKRVK
+353 
-361 KIEYDL
+361 
-367 EHHEKFFL
+367 FFL
-375 ISTNIDNAKNFK
+375 ISTNIDEAKNFK

-398 WEEFIP
+398 WEEFIA
-404 YEKVNLILDFILLKD
+404 YEKNNLILDFILLKD

-434 ILNLNNKNQH
+434 ILNLNNKDQH

-467 FRYSYSSPTTPKSVF
+467 FRYSYSSPTTPKSIF
-482 DYDCKSKKQELK
+482 DYDCKLKKQELK
-494 KTQEI
+494 KTQEV
-499 PSGHNKDDY
+499 PSGHNKDNY
-508 ICKKIFATS
+508 ICKKIFATA

-526 ILYKKGVKLDSDNY
+526 ILYKKGVKLDSNNY

-551 SIPSNFSTNRLSL
+551 SLPSNFSTNRLSL
-564 VDRGIIYAIAH
+564 VDRGIVYAIAH

-582 GYEWYENG
+582 GYEWYEKG
-590 KLLNKKNTFLDFIS
+590 KLLKKKNTFFDFIS
-604 CAEKLCED
+604 CAKKLCED
-612 KYTSPKKIVAQGG
+612 KYTSPKKIIAQGG

-636 NERPDLFLG
+636 NESPDLFLG

-765 FVLKICKI
+765 FVLKICKM

>member
-1 MNASV
+1 MNASI
-6 PKINKILS
+6 PKINKILN

-44 LNTQVKK
+44 LNAQVKK

-62 QLKDINDIEKKL
+62 QLKDIKDIEKKL

-90 KKDGNYFYGYKYN
+90 KKDGDYFYGYKYN
-103 KNSEYPIYYRKNTIN
+103 KNSEYPIYYRKNIIK

-124 LDCEKKSKTHAYFN
+124 LDCEKKSKTHTYFN

-145 HDHKHVAYNIDTN
+145 HNHKSIAYNIDTN
-158 GSEYFSIFIE
+158 GSEYFSIFVE
-168 DIQKQ
+168 DIDKK
-173 ELLSPEIKN
+173 EILSPEIKN
-182 TTGDIVWSLD
+182 TTGDIIWSLD

-199 RLDQNHRP
+199 GLDQNHRP
-207 TKVLK
+207 TKVFK
-212 HKIGSASEKDLLIYE
+212 HKIGSDTNKDLLIYE

-238 LSKTKNY
+238 LSKTKKY

-259 FINLK
+259 FINLQ
-264 LNEIQPILF
+264 LNETTPVLF
-273 KKRVKKIEYDLEHH
+273 KKRIKKIEYDLEHH
-287 EKFFLISTNVDNAKN
+287 EKFFLISTNTD
-302 FKIMISYEEKDP
+302 E
-314 SFFCSINLSKT
+314 
-325 KNYLFI
+325 
-331 RTADHETSEYLFI
+331 
-344 NLKLNEIKP
+344 
-353 TLFKKRVK
+353 
-361 KIEYDL
+361 
-367 EHHEKFFL
+367 
-375 ISTNIDNAKNFK
+375 AKNFK
-387 IMISHEESYQK
+387 IMISHEQSYQK
-398 WEEFIP
+398 WEEFIA
-404 YEKVNLILDFILLKD
+404 YEKDNLILDFILLKD

-434 ILNLNNKNQH
+434 ILNLNNKDQH

-467 FRYSYSSPTTPKSVF
+467 FRYSYSSPTTPKSIF
-482 DYDCKSKKQELK
+482 DYDCKLKKQELK
-494 KTQEI
+494 KTQEV

-508 ICKKIFATS
+508 ICKKIFATA

-526 ILYKKGVKLDSDNY
+526 ILYKKGVKLDSNNY

-604 CAEKLCED
+604 CAKKLCED
-612 KYTSPKKIVAQGG
+612 KYTSPKKIIAQGG

-636 NERPDLFLG
+636 NESPDLFLG

-765 FVLKICKI
+765 FVLKICKM

>member
-1 MNASV
+1 MNTSV

-90 KKDGNYFYGYKYN
+90 KKDGNYLYGYKYN
-103 KNSEYPIYYRKNTIN
+103 KNSEYPIYYRKNTTN

-124 LDCEKKSKTHAYFN
+124 LDCEKKSKTHTYFN

-207 TKVLK
+207 TKVFK
-212 HKIGSASEKDLLIYE
+212 HKIGSNSEKDLLIYE

-264 LNEIQPILF
+264 LNEI
-273 KKRVKKIEYDLEHH
+273 
-287 EKFFLISTNVDNAKN
+287 T
-302 FKIMISYEEKDP
+302 
-314 SFFCSINLSKT
+314 
-325 KNYLFI
+325 
-331 RTADHETSEYLFI
+331 
-344 NLKLNEIKP
+344 P

-404 YEKVNLILDFILLKD
+404 YEKVNLILDFILLKN
-419 WLVRLERT
+419 WLIRLERT

-444 KISFDEEAYNLSL
+444 KISFNEEAYNLSL

-482 DYDCKSKKQELK
+482 DYDCKSKKLELK
-494 KTQEI
+494 KTQEV

-508 ICKKIFATS
+508 ICKKIFATA

-526 ILYKKGVKLDSDNY
+526 ILYKKGVKLNSNNY

>member
-6 PKINKILS
+6 PKINKILN

-90 KKDGNYFYGYKYN
+90 KKDGDYLYGYKYN
-103 KNSEYPIYYRKNTIN
+103 KNSEYPIYYRKNTTN

-124 LDCEKKSKTHAYFN
+124 LDCEKKSKRHTYFN

-145 HDHKHVAYNIDTN
+145 HDHKYVAYNIDTN

-207 TKVLK
+207 TKVFK
-212 HKIGSASEKDLLIYE
+212 HKIGSNSEKDLLI
-227 EKDPSFFCSIN
+227 
-238 LSKTKNY
+238 
-245 LFIRTADH
+245 
-253 ETSEYL
+253 
-259 FINLK
+259 
-264 LNEIQPILF
+264 
-273 KKRVKKIEYDLEHH
+273 
-287 EKFFLISTNVDNAKN
+287 
-302 FKIMISYEEKDP
+302 YEEKDP

-375 ISTNIDNAKNFK
+375 ISTNVDNAKNFK

-404 YEKVNLILDFILLKD
+404 YDKVNLILDFILLKD

-434 ILNLNNKNQH
+434 ILNLNNKDQH

-494 KTQEI
+494 KTQEV

-508 ICKKIFATS
+508 ICKKIFATA

-526 ILYKKGVKLDSDNY
+526 ILYKKGVKLDSNNY

>member
-6 PKINKILS
+6 PKINKILN

-90 KKDGNYFYGYKYN
+90 KKDGDYLYGYKYN
-103 KNSEYPIYYRKNTIN
+103 KNSEYPIYYRKNTTN

-124 LDCEKKSKTHAYFN
+124 LDCEKKSKTHTYFN

-207 TKVLK
+207 TKVFK
-212 HKIGSASEKDLLIYE
+212 HKIGSNSEKDLLI
-227 EKDPSFFCSIN
+227 
-238 LSKTKNY
+238 
-245 LFIRTADH
+245 
-253 ETSEYL
+253 
-259 FINLK
+259 
-264 LNEIQPILF
+264 
-273 KKRVKKIEYDLEHH
+273 
-287 EKFFLISTNVDNAKN
+287 
-302 FKIMISYEEKDP
+302 YEEKDP

-375 ISTNIDNAKNFK
+375 ISTNVDNAKNFK

-494 KTQEI
+494 KTQEV

-526 ILYKKGVKLDSDNY
+526 ILYKKGVKLDSNNY

-564 VDRGIIYAIAH
+564 VDRGIVYAIAH

>member
-1 MNASV
+1 MNMST
-6 PKINKILS
+6 PKINKILN

-19 NEELIDNYSWIKQ
+19 NEELIDNYSWVKQ
-32 KDWKEVILNPNK
+32 KNWKEVILDPNK
-44 LNTQVKK
+44 LNTPVKK
-51 YLDEENLFKEN
+51 YLDEENLFKED
-62 QLKDINDIEKKL
+62 QLKDIKDIEKKL

-90 KKDGNYFYGYKYN
+90 KKDGDYFYAYKYN
-103 KNSEYPIYYRKNTIN
+103 KNSEYPIYYRKNIKN
-118 NSEEII
+118 NFEDII
-124 LDCEKKSKTHAYFN
+124 LDCEKKSKTHSYFN
-138 VASISHS
+138 VAAISHS
-145 HDHKHVAYNIDTN
+145 HNHKHVAYNIDTN

-168 DIQKQ
+168 NIETK
-173 ELLSPEIKN
+173 EILSPEIKN
-182 TTGDIVWSLD
+182 TTGDIIWSLD

-199 RLDQNHRP
+199 GLDQNHRP
-207 TKVLK
+207 TKVFK
-212 HKIGSASEKDLLIYE
+212 HKIGSDSEKDLLIYE

-238 LSKTKNY
+238 LSKTKKY

-264 LNEIQPILF
+264 LNETTPILF
-273 KKRVKKIEYDLEHH
+273 KKRIKKIEYDLEH
-287 EKFFLISTNVDNAKN
+287 N
-302 FKIMISYEEKDP
+302 
-314 SFFCSINLSKT
+314 
-325 KNYLFI
+325 
-331 RTADHETSEYLFI
+331 
-344 NLKLNEIKP
+344 
-353 TLFKKRVK
+353 
-361 KIEYDL
+361 
-367 EHHEKFFL
+367 EKFFL

-398 WEEFIP
+398 WEEFIT

-419 WLVRLERT
+419 WLIRLERT

-467 FRYSYSSPTTPKSVF
+467 FRYSYSSPTTPKSIF

-494 KTQEI
+494 KTQEV

-508 ICKKIFATS
+508 ICKKIFATA

-526 ILYKKGVKLDSDNY
+526 ILYKKGVKLDSSNY

-590 KLLNKKNTFLDFIS
+590 KLLNKKNTFFDFLS

-612 KYTSPKKIVAQGG
+612 KYTSPKKIIAQGG

-669 EIPEWGDIKNDKKS
+669 EIPEWGDVKNDKKS
-683 FLYVKS
+683 FLYVRS

-765 FVLKICKI
+765 FVLKICKM

>member
-1 MNASV
+1 MNTSI
-6 PKINKILS
+6 PKINKILN

-32 KDWKEVILNPNK
+32 KNWKEVILDPNK
-44 LNTQVKK
+44 LNTPVKK
-51 YLDEENLFKEN
+51 YLDEENLFKEE
-62 QLKDINDIEKKL
+62 QLKDIKDIEKKL

-90 KKDGNYFYGYKYN
+90 KKDGDYFYAYKYN
-103 KNSEYPIYYRKNTIN
+103 KNSEYPIYYRKNAKN
-118 NSEEII
+118 NFEEII
-124 LDCEKKSKTHAYFN
+124 LDCEKKSKTHSYFN
-138 VASISHS
+138 VAAISHS
-145 HDHKHVAYNIDTN
+145 HNHKHVAYNIDTN

-168 DIQKQ
+168 DIETK
-173 ELLSPEIKN
+173 EILSPEIKN
-182 TTGDIVWSLD
+182 TTGDIIWSLD

-199 RLDQNHRP
+199 GLDQNHRP
-207 TKVLK
+207 TKVFK
-212 HKIGSASEKDLLIYE
+212 HKIGSDSEKDLLIYE

-238 LSKTKNY
+238 LSKTKKY

-264 LNEIQPILF
+264 LNETTPILF
-273 KKRVKKIEYDLEHH
+273 KKRIKKIEYDLEH
-287 EKFFLISTNVDNAKN
+287 N
-302 FKIMISYEEKDP
+302 
-314 SFFCSINLSKT
+314 
-325 KNYLFI
+325 
-331 RTADHETSEYLFI
+331 
-344 NLKLNEIKP
+344 
-353 TLFKKRVK
+353 
-361 KIEYDL
+361 
-367 EHHEKFFL
+367 EKFFL

-387 IMISHEESYQK
+387 IMISYEESYQK
-398 WEEFIP
+398 WEEFIT

-419 WLVRLERT
+419 WLIRLERT

-467 FRYSYSSPTTPKSVF
+467 FRYSYSSPTTPKSIF

-494 KTQEI
+494 KTQEV

-508 ICKKIFATS
+508 ICKKIFATA

-526 ILYKKGVKLDSDNY
+526 ILYKKGVKLDSSNH

-564 VDRGIIYAIAH
+564 VDRGIVYAIAH

-612 KYTSPKKIVAQGG
+612 KYTSPKKIIAQGG

-636 NERPDLFLG
+636 NERADLFLG

-765 FVLKICKI
+765 FVLKICKM

>member
-1 MNASV
+1 MNTSI
-6 PKINKILS
+6 PKINKILNV
-14 TVKIH
+14 VKIH

-32 KDWKEVILNPNK
+32 KNWKEVILDPNK
-44 LNTQVKK
+44 LNTPVKK
-51 YLDEENLFKEN
+51 YLDEENLFKEE
-62 QLKDINDIEKKL
+62 QLKDIKDIEKKL

-90 KKDGNYFYGYKYN
+90 KKDGDYFYAYKYN
-103 KNSEYPIYYRKNTIN
+103 KNSEYPIYYRKNIKN
-118 NSEEII
+118 NFEEII
-124 LDCEKKSKTHAYFN
+124 LDCEKKSKTHSYFN
-138 VASISHS
+138 VAAISHS
-145 HDHKHVAYNIDTN
+145 HNHKHLAYNIDTN

-168 DIQKQ
+168 NIETK
-173 ELLSPEIKN
+173 EILSPEIKN
-182 TTGDIVWSLD
+182 TTGDIIWSLD

-199 RLDQNHRP
+199 GLDQNHRP
-207 TKVLK
+207 TKVFK
-212 HKIGSASEKDLLIYE
+212 HKIGSDSEKDLLIYE

-238 LSKTKNY
+238 LSKTKKY

-264 LNEIQPILF
+264 LNETTPILF
-273 KKRVKKIEYDLEHH
+273 KKRIKKIEYDLEHH
-287 EKFFLISTNVDNAKN
+287 EKFFV
-302 FKIMISYEEKDP
+302 
-314 SFFCSINLSKT
+314 
-325 KNYLFI
+325 
-331 RTADHETSEYLFI
+331 
-344 NLKLNEIKP
+344 
-353 TLFKKRVK
+353 
-361 KIEYDL
+361 
-367 EHHEKFFL
+367 

-398 WEEFIP
+398 WEEFIT
-404 YEKVNLILDFILLKD
+404 YERINLILDFILLKD

-457 DHGYEYETDT
+457 DHGYEYETDA
-467 FRYSYSSPTTPKSVF
+467 FRYSYSSPTTPKSIF

-494 KTQEI
+494 KTQEV

-508 ICKKIFATS
+508 ICKKIFATA

-526 ILYKKGVKLDSDNY
+526 ILYKKGIKLDSSNH

-612 KYTSPKKIVAQGG
+612 KYTSPKKIIAQGG

-723 VAKLRENKTDNNL
+723 VAKLRENKTDDNL

-765 FVLKICKI
+765 FVLKICKM

>member
-1 MNASV
+1 MNASI
-6 PKINKILS
+6 PKINKILN

-19 NEELIDNYSWIKQ
+19 NEELMDNYSWIKQ

-44 LNTQVKK
+44 LNAQVKK

-62 QLKDINDIEKKL
+62 QLKDIKDIEKKL

-90 KKDGNYFYGYKYN
+90 KKDGDYFYGYKYN
-103 KNSEYPIYYRKNTIN
+103 KNSEYPIYYRKNITK

-124 LDCEKKSKTHAYFN
+124 LDCEKKSKTHTYFN

-145 HDHKHVAYNIDTN
+145 HNHKSVAYNIDTN
-158 GSEYFSIFIE
+158 GSEYFSLFVE
-168 DIQKQ
+168 DIDKK
-173 ELLSPEIKN
+173 EILSPEIKN
-182 TTGDIVWSLD
+182 TTGDIIWSLD

-199 RLDQNHRP
+199 GLDQNHRP
-207 TKVLK
+207 TKVFK
-212 HKIGSASEKDLLIYE
+212 HKIGSDTNKDLLIYE

-238 LSKTKNY
+238 LSKTKKY

-259 FINLK
+259 FINLQ
-264 LNEIQPILF
+264 LNETTPVLF
-273 KKRVKKIEYDLEHH
+273 KKR
-287 EKFFLISTNVDNAKN
+287 T
-302 FKIMISYEEKDP
+302 
-314 SFFCSINLSKT
+314 
-325 KNYLFI
+325 
-331 RTADHETSEYLFI
+331 
-344 NLKLNEIKP
+344 
-353 TLFKKRVK
+353 K

-375 ISTNIDNAKNFK
+375 ISTNIDEAKNFK
-387 IMISHEESYQK
+387 IMISHEQSYQK
-398 WEEFIP
+398 WEEFIA
-404 YEKVNLILDFILLKD
+404 YEKNNLILDFILLKD

-434 ILNLNNKNQH
+434 ILNLNNKDQH

-467 FRYSYSSPTTPKSVF
+467 FRYSYSSPTTPKSIF
-482 DYDCKSKKQELK
+482 DYDCKLKKQELK
-494 KTQEI
+494 KTQEV

-508 ICKKIFATS
+508 ICKKIFATA

-526 ILYKKGVKLDSDNY
+526 ILYKKGVKLDSNNY

-604 CAEKLCED
+604 CAKKLCED
-612 KYTSPKKIVAQGG
+612 KYTSPKKIIAQGG

-636 NERPDLFLG
+636 NESPDLFLG

-765 FVLKICKI
+765 FVLKICKM

>member
-1 MNASV
+1 MNASA
-6 PKINKILS
+6 PKINKILN

-32 KDWKEVILNPNK
+32 KDWKEVILNPSK
-44 LNTQVKK
+44 LNAQVKK

-62 QLKDINDIEKKL
+62 QLKDINDLEKKL

-103 KNSEYPIYYRKNTIN
+103 KNSEYPIYYRKNITN

-124 LDCEKKSKTHAYFN
+124 LDCEKKSKTHTYFN

-168 DIQKQ
+168 DIQKK

-192 NNYIFYV
+192 NKYIFYV

-207 TKVLK
+207 TKVFQ
-212 HKIGSASEKDLLIYE
+212 HKIGSNSEKDLLIYE

-264 LNEIQPILF
+264 LNETKPILF
-273 KKRVKKIEYDLEHH
+273 RKRIKKIEYDLEHH

-302 FKIMISYEEKDP
+302 FKIMIS
-314 SFFCSINLSKT
+314 
-325 KNYLFI
+325 
-331 RTADHETSEYLFI
+331 
-344 NLKLNEIKP
+344 
-353 TLFKKRVK
+353 
-361 KIEYDL
+361 
-367 EHHEKFFL
+367 
-375 ISTNIDNAKNFK
+375 
-387 IMISHEESYQK
+387 HEESYQK
-398 WEEFIP
+398 WVEFIP
-404 YEKVNLILDFILLKD
+404 YDRVNLILDFILLKD
-419 WLVRLERT
+419 WLIRLERT

-434 ILNLNNKNQH
+434 ILNLNNKDQH

-457 DHGYEYETDT
+457 DHGYEYETGI
-467 FRYSYSSPTTPKSVF
+467 FRYSYSSPTTPKSIF

-494 KTQEI
+494 KTQEV

-508 ICKKIFATS
+508 ICKKIFATA

-526 ILYKKGVKLDSDNY
+526 IFYKKGVELDSNNY

-564 VDRGIIYAIAH
+564 VDRGIVYAIAH
-575 IRGGKEK
+575 VRGGKEK

>member
-1 MNASV
+1 MNASA
-6 PKINKILS
+6 PKINKILN

-19 NEELIDNYSWIKQ
+19 NEELMDNYSWIKQ

-44 LNTQVKK
+44 LNAQVKK

-62 QLKDINDIEKKL
+62 QLKDIKDIEKKL

-90 KKDGNYFYGYKYN
+90 KKDGDYFYGYKYN
-103 KNSEYPIYYRKNTIN
+103 KNSEYPIYYRKNIAK

-124 LDCEKKSKTHAYFN
+124 LDCEKKSKTHTYFN

-145 HDHKHVAYNIDTN
+145 HNHKSVAYNIDTN
-158 GSEYFSIFIE
+158 GSEYFSIFVE
-168 DIQKQ
+168 DIDKK
-173 ELLSPEIKN
+173 EILSPEIKN
-182 TTGDIVWSLD
+182 TTGDIIWSLD

-199 RLDQNHRP
+199 GLDQNHRP
-207 TKVLK
+207 TKVFK
-212 HKIGSASEKDLLIYE
+212 HKIGSDTNKDLLIYE

-238 LSKTKNY
+238 LSKTKKY

-259 FINLK
+259 FINLQ
-264 LNEIQPILF
+264 LNETTPVLF
-273 KKRVKKIEYDLEHH
+273 KKRIKKIEYDLEHH
-287 EKFFLISTNVDNAKN
+287 EKFFLISTNTD
-302 FKIMISYEEKDP
+302 E
-314 SFFCSINLSKT
+314 
-325 KNYLFI
+325 
-331 RTADHETSEYLFI
+331 
-344 NLKLNEIKP
+344 
-353 TLFKKRVK
+353 
-361 KIEYDL
+361 
-367 EHHEKFFL
+367 
-375 ISTNIDNAKNFK
+375 AKNFK
-387 IMISHEESYQK
+387 IMISHEQSYQK
-398 WEEFIP
+398 WEEFIA
-404 YEKVNLILDFILLKD
+404 YEKDNLILDFILLKG

-434 ILNLNNKNQH
+434 ILNLNNKDQH

-457 DHGYEYETDT
+457 DHGYEYETDI
-467 FRYSYSSPTTPKSVF
+467 FRYSYSSPTTPKSIF

-494 KTQEI
+494 KTQEV

-508 ICKKIFATS
+508 VCKKIFATA

-526 ILYKKGVKLDSDNY
+526 IFYKKGLKLDSNNY

-564 VDRGIIYAIAH
+564 VDRGIVYAIAH